1 VVSNAFTVEPE
12 ALRHL
17 GQRLG
22 ALAGTLEQAR
32 GITQSIDASGFGA
45 QKLTSAANDFVAHW
59 DWQAKKLGTVLL
71 DTGARLNSAARQYQD
86 VEDAQRAMQGQSSAE

>member
-1 VVSNAFTVEPE
+1 MVSYAFTVDPA

-32 GITQSIDASGFGA
+32 GITQSIDGSGFGA

-71 DTGARLNSAARQYQD
+71 DTGDRLRQAAHQYQD
-86 VEDAQRAMQGQSSAE
+86 VEDTQRALQGQSSAE